1 MYNIHFNL
9 KSVSFKHREV
19 EREGR
24 KGRKEGKEGG
34 REGDMER
41 ERKEGRRMM
50 TFVSMIM

>member
-24 KGRKEGKEGG
+24 KGRKEEGRG
-34 REGDMER
+34 TWRGR
-41 ERKEGRRMM
+41 ERKGG
-50 TFVSMIM
+50 V